1 MEKHHLH
8 NITPFVGTEVLP
20 NLSSS
25 IIGSNIC
32 TSSLYGT
39 YIDITSFGN

>member
-1 MEKHHLH
+1 MEKQHLH

-32 TSSLYGT
+32 ISSLNGT
-39 YIDITSFGN
+39 FIDISSFGN